1 MRNATGH
8 LAKRAQAFLL
18 HHEGDLGV
26 AEIAQV
32 TGSDPEAAKSRLRYA
47 MNKLREAIGD
57 D

>member
-1 MRNATGH
+1 MKYCQLTSDERYLISQLRKA
-8 LAKRAQAFLL
+8 RCS
-18 HHEGDLGV
+18 V